1 MKENPANAGFLGCVR
16 RGRVASSDLQNDLIE
31 PAVSDVGQVEPKR
44 PVQMLSNTR
53 AQSSIMV
60 SQPGVI
66 CTTTSS

>member
-1 MKENPANAGFLGCVR
+1 MPKSILGAIASLTLLIGGAGPRALF
-16 RGRVASSDLQNDLIE
+16 
-31 PAVSDVGQVEPKR
+31 
-44 PVQMLSNTR
+44 QMLSNTR